1 MNEKEPLEG
10 EEPEGPKYV
19 VVTEVDLFGT
29 SVCGIVSVDVERLFE
44 YNYGNLVSSPQL
56 TGSGFDRRPRGR
68 WTGAMS

>member
-29 SVCGIVSVDVERLFE
+29 SVCGIVSVDKERMFG
-44 YNYGNLVSSPQL
+44 YNYGKFALSHRS
-56 TGSGFDRRPRGR
+56 RRGR
-68 WTGAMS
+68 KR